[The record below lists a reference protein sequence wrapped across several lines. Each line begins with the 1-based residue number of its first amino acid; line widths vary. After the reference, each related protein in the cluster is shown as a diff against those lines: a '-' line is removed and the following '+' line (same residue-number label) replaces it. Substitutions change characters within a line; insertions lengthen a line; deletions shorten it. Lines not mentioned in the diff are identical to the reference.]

1 MPRMADNTENDKWRL
16 YWIHILAQDQLF
28 CIWKN
33 KVFFQKANYSKYFQ
47 HNFVFFLLHIT
58 INKICNHFD
67 NTCQIG
73 LFTKQYLLKSI
84 TKGTVC
90 NSTYHISPCI
100 LFKIL
105 FLHCKIYQQTWVL
118 NRQQYFQFFPILLS
132 NHKIVK
138 WDNYN

>member
-1 MPRMADNTENDKWRL
+1 MINEDYIEYTFWHRINYFAYEKTRFSFKKP
-16 YWIHILAQDQLF
+16 IIQILSTSF
-28 CIWKN
+28 G
-33 KVFFQKANYSKYFQ
+33 FY
-47 HNFVFFLLHIT
+47 LLHIT

-67 NTCQIG
+67 NNCQIG
-73 LFTKQYLLKSI
+73 LFTKQYLLNSI